1 MGFCVAEGEHLT
13 ILYEL
18 SSFLPLIFMVT
29 FDLASDLR
37 EAWLSVRV
45 LWVEAAVLSFC
56 EPVRSRCP
64 QCSVHSIIVFS

>member
-13 ILYEL
+13 ILHEL
-18 SSFLPLIFMVT
+18 SSFLLLTLMVT

-45 LWVEAAVLSFC
+45 LWVEAAVLSKLMLL
-56 EPVRSRCP
+56 
-64 QCSVHSIIVFS
+64 

>member
-18 SSFLPLIFMVT
+18 SSFLPLILMVT

-45 LWVEAAVLSFC
+45 LWVEAAVLS
-56 EPVRSRCP
+56 RLMLL
-64 QCSVHSIIVFS
+64 